1 MTVNDEI
8 LKNENFENKPK
19 QKRPNRSKNMQVQTE
34 PGDNTKYLNFAMVLM
49 ALPDIDLDSPQA
61 VRDRVCEYFTL
72 CAENDMKPSVAALAL
87 SLHIERNT
95 LWKWANGETK
105 SKNSEIVHT
114 IKRAYQVLDAL
125 MNDYMQNGKINPV
138 SGIFLMKNNMGYKD
152 EQKIEVKPE
161 SPLGA
166 VGNPD
171 EINSRYIDSIPDDE
185 ILIDAE

>member
-1 MTVNDEI
+1 MSEEI
-8 LKNENFENKPK
+8 SKTENSENKPK

-49 ALPDIDLDSPQA
+49 ALPDIDLDSPKE
-61 VRDRVCEYFTL
+61 VSDRVCEYFTL
-72 CAENDMKPSVAALAL
+72 CADNDMKPSVAALAL

-161 SPLGA
+161 SPLGDI
-166 VGNPD
+166 GSTD
-171 EINSRYIDSIPDDE
+171 EINRRYVESVPDYE
-185 ILIDAE
+185 ILPESDTE

>member
-1 MTVNDEI
+1 MNEEI

-19 QKRPNRSKNMQVQTE
+19 QKRPNRSKNLQVQTE
-34 PGDNTKYLNFAMVLM
+34 PGDNTKYINFAMVLM
-49 ALPDIDLDSPQA
+49 SLPDIDLDSPQA
-61 VRDRVCEYFTL
+61 VNDRVCEYFTL
-72 CAENDMKPSVAALAL
+72 CADNDMKPSVAALAL

-152 EQKIEVKPE
+152 EQKIELKPE
-161 SPLGA
+161 SPLGNM
-166 VGNPD
+166 GNPE
-171 EINSRYIDSIPDDE
+171 EINRRYIESIPDDE
-185 ILIDAE
+185 ILIDTE